1 MGFVCDWCM
10 SHTTG
15 GTPFLSSPTRT
26 LSLHAARAT
35 PSRRR
40 CRNAPGTLHISKS
53 KVRRVHDLWLFRRA
67 RRLLCM
73 ECRSVARLLA
83 HGDGFGSDKR
93 CMPARMLG
101 LLVLMKSYHFKTKP
115 HTFSISRAPTGRA
128 LCRGCKRIVA
138 KGEIR
143 LVTHAFVRP
152 GRERAHFVRHIGCVT
167 TQLLN
172 AVLAA
177 HGSVSG
183 VPVAAN
189 MVMDTPSLSTAH
201 AQLCQL
207 ATQSS

>member
-1 MGFVCDWCM
+1 MTDCV
-10 SHTTG
+10 SK
-15 GTPFLSSPTRT
+15 LASST
-26 LSLHAARAT
+26 LTQGSNPDGAST
-35 PSRRR
+35 DPPR
-40 CRNAPGTLHISKS
+40 CRNAPGTLHISQS
-53 KVRRVHDLWLFRRA
+53 KLGRVHDLCVFGGD
-67 RRLLCM
+67 RRLLCT
-73 ECRSVARLLA
+73 EWISVTRLLA
-83 HGDGFGSDKR
+83 HGDAFGSDKR

-207 ATQSS
+207 ATPSS